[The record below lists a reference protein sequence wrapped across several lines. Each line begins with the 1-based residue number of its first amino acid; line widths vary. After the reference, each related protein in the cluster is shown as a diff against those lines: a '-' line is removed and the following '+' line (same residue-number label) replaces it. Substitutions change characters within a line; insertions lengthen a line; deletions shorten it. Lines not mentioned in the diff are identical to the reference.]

1 MDRRAFIVKAAAF
14 VAFGRFIKP
23 AVQAAAT
30 PAPFE
35 MKLVSTPI
43 VAQARKLKAVWT
55 CELDQDLQAMHS
67 LSAEDVLVDVL
78 RHYDFRQRG

>member
-23 AVQAAAT
+23 AVQAAA

-55 CELDQDLQAMHS
+55 IECDQELNAWYGIK
-67 LSAEDVLVDVL
+67 AEDVLVDVL

>member
-23 AVQAAAT
+23 AVQAAAA

-55 CELDQDLQAMHS
+55 CECEQDLQAWYGID
-67 LSAEDVLVDVL
+67 AERAMTDVL
-78 RHYDFRQRG
+78 RFYDSRQRG